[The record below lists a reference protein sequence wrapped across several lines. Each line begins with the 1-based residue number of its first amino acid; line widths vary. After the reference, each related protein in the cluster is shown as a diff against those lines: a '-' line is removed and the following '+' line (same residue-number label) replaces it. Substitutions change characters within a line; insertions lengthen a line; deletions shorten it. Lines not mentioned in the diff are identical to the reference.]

1 MRIVTRCLRVG
12 IICHRSA
19 TEAEQE
25 INAGRQIAQSI
36 GSEGTNLVALAYAW
50 LARAQINQNNL
61 SQASSTISKAK
72 LIENC
77 EAMTRSRIYLAAG
90 DIAHQEQNDLE
101 AIQLYKESARLTH
114 QYLDKRHAMELNY
127 RLGFAYLGAGFLVRA
142 EESFKSLSEWEET
155 TEGFQA
161 KFGLAQIA
169 QVKGQTDKARQLA
182 QEVFDDLS
190 HLVPTHRLVKE
201 VTDFLHSLDENS

>member
-127 RLGFAYLGAGFLVRA
+127 RLGFAYLGAGSLARA
-142 EESFKSLSEWEET
+142 EESFSSLSEWEQT